1 MTANPD
7 FELFRLDEEHEAL
20 REAIRSLAE
29 NQIAPHAADV
39 DEQERFPREA
49 LDALVE
55 SGFNAVHIPDEFDG
69 QDADSVATCI
79 VIEEVVRV
87 CGSSSLL
94 QAVNKLST
102 MRMIL
107 AGSAVR
113 NARMMP
119 EITECQM

>member
-69 QDADSVATCI
+69 HDADSVATCI
-79 VIEEVVRV
+79 VIEEVAR
-87 CGSSSLL
+87 GRGAPRLIPSRHTPD
-94 QAVNKLST
+94 T
-102 MRMIL
+102 MQLRR
-107 AGSAVR
+107 AG
-113 NARMMP
+113 P
-119 EITECQM
+119 